1 MRTILA
7 VDDRKEILAGIEQLL
22 SGECQVIAVSSRAMA
37 LKFLQQRLPHLVL
50 VNTEMAEMDGL
61 RLYVEM
67 RENEKWEKIP
77 VEKITY
83 PFDAAALKQR
93 VEMLLLEGAQEDNA
107 YLPVIK
113 DGRITEIPVDQIEC
127 VEIYDQVVI
136 VRLQYQE
143 LRTRMTAGH
152 IKKCLGERFL
162 NVGDGLLIN
171 KKLIQNVSEGILYMK
186 SGREHVLPLYERKKL
201 TEQVKKMLLIERA
214 SEA

>member
-83 PFDAAALKQR
+83 PFDAAALW
-93 VEMLLLEGAQEDNA
+93 
-107 YLPVIK
+107 
-113 DGRITEIPVDQIEC
+113 
-127 VEIYDQVVI
+127 
-136 VRLQYQE
+136 RLTNP
-143 LRTRMTAGH
+143 L
-152 IKKCLGERFL
+152 K
-162 NVGDGLLIN
+162 
-171 KKLIQNVSEGILYMK
+171 SETI
-186 SGREHVLPLYERKKL
+186 S
-201 TEQVKKMLLIERA
+201 
-214 SEA
+214 

>member
-143 LRTRMTAGH
+143 LRTR
-152 IKKCLGERFL
+152 LG
-162 NVGDGLLIN
+162 IN
-171 KKLIQNVSEGILYMK
+171 DLDKEWKSFVIHVSG
-186 SGREHVLPLYERKKL
+186 
-201 TEQVKKMLLIERA
+201 
-214 SEA
+214 

>member
-113 DGRITEIPVDQIEC
+113 DGRVTEIEC

-214 SEA
+214 GEA

>member
-1 MRTILA
+1 MNSAPSMRRMRQTSTADSGSVLA
-7 VDDRKEILAGIEQLL
+7 TMPDDPSITTAAMKHRRYFIDAIFVRMAGLSFSVQDARPADSARRLL
-22 SGECQVIAVSSRAMA
+22 
-37 LKFLQQRLPHLVL
+37 
-50 VNTEMAEMDGL
+50 
-61 RLYVEM
+61 
-67 RENEKWEKIP
+67 
-77 VEKITY
+77 

-152 IKKCLGERFL
+152 IKKCLGDRFL

-214 SEA
+214 GEA

>member
-1 MRTILA
+1 MKTILA
-7 VDDRKEILAGIEQLL
+7 VDDRRENLAVIEQLL
-22 SGECQVIAVSSRAMA
+22 SGDYQVIAVNSRAMA
-37 LKFLQQRLPHLVL
+37 LKFLKQRLPNLVL
-50 VNTEMAEMDGL
+50 VNIEMSEMDGL
-61 RLYVEM
+61 RLCVEM

-77 VEKITY
+77 VERIVC
-83 PFDAAALKQR
+83 PLDADKLKQQ
-93 VEMLLLEGAQEDNA
+93 VEMLFWARAQEDNA
-107 YLPVIK
+107 YLPVVKEGKIA
-113 DGRITEIPVDQIEC
+113 EVPVEQIEC

-214 SEA
+214 GEA

>member
-7 VDDRKEILAGIEQLL
+7 VDDRKEILAGIEQFL

-77 VEKITY
+77 V
-83 PFDAAALKQR
+83 
-93 VEMLLLEGAQEDNA
+93 
-107 YLPVIK
+107 
-113 DGRITEIPVDQIEC
+113 DQIEC

-143 LRTRMTAGH
+143 LRTRMTAEH

-171 KKLIQNVSEGILYMK
+171 KKL
-186 SGREHVLPLYERKKL
+186 
-201 TEQVKKMLLIERA
+201 TEQVKNVID
-214 SEA
+214 

>member
-1 MRTILA
+1 M
-7 VDDRKEILAGIEQLL
+7 
-22 SGECQVIAVSSRAMA
+22 GED
-37 LKFLQQRLPHLVL
+37 
-50 VNTEMAEMDGL
+50 TG
-61 RLYVEM
+61 
-67 RENEKWEKIP
+67 RENYIS
-77 VEKITY
+77 
-83 PFDAAALKQR
+83 FDAAALKQR

-214 SEA
+214 GEA

>member
-143 LRTRMTAGH
+143 LRTRMTAY
-152 IKKCLGERFL
+152 KEMFRRTVPECRRWTA
-162 NVGDGLLIN
+162 D
-171 KKLIQNVSEGILYMK
+171 Q
-186 SGREHVLPLYERKKL
+186 
-201 TEQVKKMLLIERA
+201 
-214 SEA
+214 

>member
-61 RLYVEM
+61 RLYVE
-67 RENEKWEKIP
+67 KWEKIP

-113 DGRITEIPVDQIEC
+113 DGRVTEIPVDQIEC

-214 SEA
+214 GEA

>member
-22 SGECQVIAVSSRAMA
+22 SGECQVIAVNSKAMA

-61 RLYVEM
+61 RLCVEM

-83 PFDAAALKQR
+83 PFDASTMKQR
-93 VEMLLLEGAQEDNA
+93 VETLLLEGAQEDST
-107 YLPVIK
+107 YLPVIREGK
-113 DGRITEIPVDQIEC
+113 IAEIPVDQIEC
-127 VEIYDQVVI
+127 VEIYNQVVI

-143 LRTRMTAGH
+143 LRTRMTAEH
-152 IKKCLGERFL
+152 IKKCLGDRFL
-162 NVGDGLLIN
+162 NVGDGLLVN
-171 KKLIQNVSEGILYMK
+171 KKLIQSVSEGILYMK

-201 TEQVKKMLLIERA
+201 TEQIRRMV
-214 SEA
+214 